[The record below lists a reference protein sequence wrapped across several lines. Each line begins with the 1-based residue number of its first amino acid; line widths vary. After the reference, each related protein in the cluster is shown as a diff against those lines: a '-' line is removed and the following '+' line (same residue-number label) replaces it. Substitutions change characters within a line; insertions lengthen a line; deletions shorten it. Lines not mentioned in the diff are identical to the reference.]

1 MGTYK
6 NQDFWLNWV
15 IGDGA
20 TRAIHQCGRGRPGSL
35 VFVVFPKDGTE
46 IQAFVAHCNEQ
57 VVGIAIIRREEV
69 VTDQ

>member
-6 NQDFWLNWV
+6 NHDFWLTWV

-35 VFVVFPKDGTE
+35 VQFGVDKY
-46 IQAFVAHCNEQ
+46 NLK
-57 VVGIAIIRREEV
+57 
-69 VTDQ
+69 